1 MVVLS
6 TLLSLLLKVGV
17 VDDVDVEV
25 AVLNT
30 FLSLLMKV
38 GVVNNVD
45 VTVLNTCLLYTNDAA
60 DERT

>member
-25 AVLNT
+25 AVLST
-30 FLSLLMKV
+30 FFSSV
-38 GVVNNVD
+38 GVVEVAELKCC
-45 VTVLNTCLLYTNDAA
+45 VMLLL
-60 DERT
+60 